1 MSNNAAAVV
10 NCRALWTKPNNN
22 SGYPPFDAKGT
33 IKMLFHTSRQKYLSI
48 LSLGATL
55 TPLRS
60 ANKEHASAKY
70 QK

>member
-1 MSNNAAAVV
+1 MNNNLAAVV
-10 NCRALWTKPNNN
+10 NCRALWTKLNNN
-22 SGYPPFDAKGT
+22 SDYPAFDVEGT

-55 TPLRS
+55 PPLRS
-60 ANKEHASAKY
+60 ANKKHASAKY